1 VTSHRTPNQMSDKIT
16 VYEKPTC
23 TKCREMDRLLRESNV
38 DFSKINYYLEP
49 LSEKKLRELIKKI
62 GIKPRELLRTS
73 EPIYRELGLGKKDF
87 SDDEIVSLMV
97 KHPDLIQRPIV
108 ERGDRAVLGR
118 PTDNVKS
125 LLD

>member
-1 VTSHRTPNQMSDKIT
+1 MRSDRLMKDNIT

-23 TKCREMDRLLRESNV
+23 TKCREMDRFLRESSV

-49 LSEKKLRELIKKI
+49 LSEKKLRELIKKM

-73 EPIYRELGLGKKDF
+73 EPVYRELGLGKKDF
-87 SDDEIVSLMV
+87 SDNEIIALMV

-118 PTDNVKS
+118 PTENVKA
-125 LLD
+125 LLR

>member
-1 VTSHRTPNQMSDKIT
+1 MSDNIT

-23 TKCREMDRLLRESNV
+23 TKCREMDRFLRESSV

-49 LSEKKLRELIKKI
+49 LSEKKLRELIRKM
-62 GIKPRELLRTS
+62 GVKPRELLRTS
-73 EPIYRELGLGKKDF
+73 EPTYRELGLGKKDF
-87 SDDEIVSLMV
+87 SDDEIVALMA

-118 PTDNVKS
+118 PTENVKA
-125 LLD
+125 LL